1 MNIKNL
7 HRILQNNPSL
17 NIFWYNSGDILKTCW
32 HVTYIT
38 IRQVPVSEPARTFWK
53 HVGMSAA
60 SPSDKA
66 QCQQNQVLNLIS
78 WIFSD
83 PLSSLPLDIRCI
95 QKYISFRWPVEFASP
110 TSTSASRDYLLNR
123 DQICRV
129 REVGGAERNR
139 PLRWYWWV
147 FDDIGLV
154 QSFRPRDGL
163 KVVTIWL

>member
-32 HVTYIT
+32 HITYIT

-53 HVGMSAA
+53 VVGMSAA

-83 PLSSLPLDIRCI
+83 QLSSLPLDKIYKMYTKI
-95 QKYISFRWPVEFASP
+95 YIFQVTRWVCQPPLHLRFARRSSQQRFGLS
-110 TSTSASRDYLLNR
+110 STRSRRSRKKPSSLMIL
-123 DQICRV
+123 V
-129 REVGGAERNR
+129 S
-139 PLRWYWWV
+139 LWWYWSSLM
-147 FDDIGLV
+147 ILV
-154 QSFRPRDGL
+154 SL
-163 KVVTIWL
+163 Y